1 MRIEEPG
8 ATERY
13 SEILSPYFTR
23 ISEKTLD
30 LPPVEFNPTNNGNP
44 HTVEMGPVQRRI
56 YDAIKGKIGTSVNQ
70 FRNDSEALSDYVKKA
85 WVYLIEISID
95 PALIKHNPQPDSPE
109 LEALQM
115 NALELLEKYPRLKD
129 EPRNKYKK
137 TISLAKETLDKNGKV
152 LIWTNFKISAKK
164 LGDYFNKEG
173 YKCVTITG
181 AVPRDAEVNATFNR
195 ESELEKFKNND
206 DYNVLI
212 AIPASLAE
220 SVSLHKQCHHAIY
233 VDRTYNGGH
242 YMQSLKRIHRVGLKD
257 ITTRYDII
265 ESKDCIDQDIAIN
278 LAEKKRNLDAFY
290 NNSELV
296 IQDLDTPADS
306 EDGEDSD
313 TKTSNYENYNGSDD
327 DFENSKAGIL
337 EHLKK

>member
-1 MRIEEPG
+1 M
-8 ATERY
+8 
-13 SEILSPYFTR
+13 
-23 ISEKTLD
+23 
-30 LPPVEFNPTNNGNP
+30 NP
-44 HTVEMGPVQRRI
+44 
-56 YDAIKGKIGTSVNQ
+56 
-70 FRNDSEALSDYVKKA
+70 
-85 WVYLIEISID
+85 
-95 PALIKHNPQPDSPE
+95 
-109 LEALQM
+109 
-115 NALELLEKYPRLKD
+115 
-129 EPRNKYKK
+129 
-137 TISLAKETLDKNGKV
+137 
-152 LIWTNFKISAKK
+152 
-164 LGDYFNKEG
+164 
-173 YKCVTITG
+173 
-181 AVPRDAEVNATFNR
+181 TFNR

-257 ITTRYDII
+257 IITSYYII
-265 ESKDCIDQDIAIN
+265 ESKDCIDQEIAIN

-306 EDGEDSD
+306 EDGEDEY
-313 TKTSNYENYNGSDD
+313 TKPNNYENYNGSDD

-337 EHLKK
+337 EHVKK